1 MNPLDIYLKNLHEI
15 YITGSGVKE
24 TSYYG
29 ALESLLNDIGNTLSP
44 KVRCIINLRN
54 QGAGIPDG
62 GLFSAHQFR
71 KNQEGEPF
79 TGILPERGVIEIKS
93 TKDDLQKIIASEQ
106 VIRYWEKYRQVL
118 VTNYR
123 EFILVG
129 EDNNGDRI
137 ELECYKLAN
146 SEAEFWQKTSKYR
159 QFASEHEGG
168 LIEYLKRVML
178 QSSAITSPQDVAWFL
193 ASYARDAKSRLD
205 SHEDLPVLTNIRTA
219 LENALGVKFTGE
231 KGDRFFRSTL
241 VQTLF
246 YGIFS
251 AWVLWHKNNPDHQDQ
266 FDWKTSAYYLHVPM
280 IQALFEQIA
289 RPSKLRELNLV
300 EVLDWTGSALN
311 RVNRNEFF
319 TKFDEGQAVQ
329 YFYEPFL
336 EAFDPQ
342 LRKELGVWYTPPEIV
357 KYMVERV
364 DMVLREELEIEDG
377 LANENVY
384 ILDPCCGT
392 GAYLVEV
399 LRKIAQILE
408 ENGEGALSI
417 SQVKEA
423 AKNRVFGFE
432 ILTAPF
438 VIAHLQLGLILQN
451 LGVPLQE
458 ENERLGVYLT
468 NALTGWQPPDEE
480 AKKKLQQ
487 LEMAFPELNKE
498 KEAAD
503 EIKRGKPILV
513 VLGNP
518 PYNAYSGT
526 SPTEEE
532 GLVEVYKEGLIKE
545 WAIKKLNLDDLYV
558 RFFRLAE
565 KCISEN
571 TKKGVVCYISNFSYL
586 GDPSFVVMR
595 KRFLNEFDHLW
606 FDCLNGDSRET
617 GKVTPDGKPDPSVF
631 STEYNKEGIRVG
643 TAISLMV
650 RKEQRLTEPV
660 VRFRHFWG
668 VTKRQDITKSLE
680 NINFNSEYEIANP
693 TVNNRYNF
701 RPSDVEDHYYEWAKL
716 TDLCAIEPLQ
726 GLDEDRGFDLIDID
740 REKLIYRMQSYFNAE
755 IEWDDLK
762 LICKRLTQDGA
773 DFIAKDARKK
783 VLSEESFLLER
794 VMKCDLRQ
802 FDKKWAYYTT
812 VNPLWKRPRPSLYEQ
827 YIRGNSFLISRAS
840 AIGKDEGKPMLFT
853 TNIFARETIKGK
865 KAVGFPLILY
875 PTSKSKK
882 KSKQTT
888 EIFNTEVYTNIEIK
902 ANLSEKARLYL
913 SQLGITNPDENIET
927 AGLIWMHSLAIGY
940 SSEYLTE
947 NADGI
952 KQDFPRIPL
961 PNTPELL
968 LNSAQLGREIA
979 QLLNTEN
986 NVLGVTTKLRPEL
999 KQIAVISRVG
1009 GGQLNPDQG
1018 ELAITTG
1025 WGHSGQNNVTM
1036 PGKGKII
1043 ERPYT
1048 TEELTAIQQGSELL
1062 NMNYEQVLNLLGKTT
1077 CDLYL
1082 NDLAYGQN
1090 VPIHVYNYTIGGYQV
1105 IKKWLSYRE
1114 EKLLGRSLKIEEVKE
1129 VMNMCRRITA
1139 LILLEPKLNHNYQQV
1154 KSDLYSW
1161 S

>member
-1 MNPLDIYLKNLHEI
+1 MNPLETYLRNLHEI
-15 YITGSGVKE
+15 YATGSGVKE

-29 ALESLLNDIGNTLSP
+29 ALESLFNDIGNTLSP

-62 GLFSAHQFR
+62 GLFSANQFR
-71 KNQEGEPF
+71 KNNDGEPF
-79 TGILPERGVIEIKS
+79 SVILPERGVIEIKS
-93 TKDDLQKIIASEQ
+93 TKDDIQKIINSEQ

-118 VTNYR
+118 VTNYC
-123 EFILVG
+123 EFVLIG
-129 EDNNGDRI
+129 QDNNGDRI
-137 ELECYKLAN
+137 ELECYKLAET
-146 SEAEFWQKTSKYR
+146 EAEFWQKTREYR
-159 QFASEHEGG
+159 KFASEHEGSF
-168 LIEYLKRVML
+168 IEYLKRVML
-178 QSSAITSPQDVAWFL
+178 QSSSITSPQDVAWFL

-219 LENALGVKFTGE
+219 LENALGVKFTEE

-251 AWVLWHKNNPDHQDQ
+251 AWVLWHKNNSDHQAK

-280 IQALFEQIA
+280 IQALFEQVAI
-289 RPSKLRELNLV
+289 PSKLRELNLV

-319 TKFDEGQAVQ
+319 NKFDEGQAVQ

-377 LANENVY
+377 LADENVY

-399 LRKIAQILE
+399 LRKIAEILE
-408 ENGEGALSI
+408 EKGEGALSI

-438 VIAHLQLGLILQN
+438 VVAHLQLGLILQN

-458 ENERLGVYLT
+458 ENERVGVYLT

-480 AKKKLQQ
+480 GKKKIQQ
-487 LEMAFPELNKE
+487 LEMTFPELNKE

-503 EIKRGKPILV
+503 KIKRGKPILV

-518 PYNAYSGT
+518 PYNAYAGT

-532 GLVEVYKEGLIKE
+532 GLVDVYKEGLISE
-545 WAIKKLNLDDLYV
+545 WGIKKFNLDDLYT

-565 KCISEN
+565 RCISEA

-650 RKEQRLTEPV
+650 RKEQRLTQPV

-680 NINFNSEYEIANP
+680 KIDFNSDYEIANP
-693 TVNNRYNF
+693 NENNRYNF
-701 RPSDVEDHYYEWAKL
+701 RPSDVEDHYYEWVKL
-716 TDLCAIEPLQ
+716 TELCAESPHN
-726 GLDEDRGFDLIDID
+726 GLMEKRGGALIDID
-740 REKLIYRMQSYFNAE
+740 QEKLEKRMKMYYNSSVS
-755 IEWDDLK
+755 WDVLK
-762 LICKRLTQDGA
+762 TLNTGLT
-773 DFIAKDARKK
+773 KDAANFEAKK
-783 VLSEESFLLER
+783 VRDKVISLEEYNSNNLKRYLLRPFEVR
-794 VMKCDLRQ
+794 YC
-802 FDKKWAYYTT
+802 YYS
-812 VNPLWKRPRPSLYEQ
+812 NISPLWNSHRPNLWAQCWE
-827 YIRGNSFLISRAS
+827 GNSFLISRP
-840 AIGKDEGKPMLFT
+840 GGVVNPEGIPIYY
-853 TNIFARETIKGK
+853 TNLLGDNDFQRGHSYY
-865 KAVGFPLILY
+865 FPLRLMAN
-875 PTSKSKK
+875 SKNNKTP
-882 KSKQTT
+882 KQTT
-888 EIFNTEVYTNIEIK
+888 EIFNTEVYKNTEIK

-913 SQLGITNPDENIET
+913 SQLGIINPDENIET
-927 AGLIWMHSLAIGY
+927 AGLIWMHCLAIGY

-952 KQDFPRIPL
+952 RQDFPRIPL
-961 PNTPELL
+961 PNTQQFL
-968 LNSAQLGREIA
+968 LNSAKLGGEIA

-986 NVLGVTTKLRPEL
+986 NVLGITSKPRPEI

-1009 GGQLNPDQG
+1009 GGQLNSDRG

-1043 ERPYT
+1043 ERSYT

-1090 VPIHVYNYTIGGYQV
+1090 IPIQVYNYTIGGYQV

-1114 EKLLGRSLKIEEVKE
+1114 EKLLGRSLKIEEVRE
-1129 VMNMCRRITA
+1129 VMNMCRRITG
-1139 LILLEPKLNHNYQQV
+1139 LILLSPRLNDNYQQV
-1154 KSDLYSW
+1154 KSDIYLW
-1161 S
+1161 K